1 MVAVEVLSAT
11 ALSRTYP
18 ADSMLVTSQHQ
29 VALKRI
35 SRRFTN
41 TQGFKAET
49 QALLRIYDNGG
60 HPNISGLRG
69 KHARF

>member
-1 MVAVEVLSAT
+1 MT
-11 ALSRTYP
+11 
-18 ADSMLVTSQHQ
+18 DHIQ

-49 QALLRIYDNGG
+49 QALLRIFDNGG

-69 KHARF
+69 KTISCLWDAEQESF